1 MRRPALKGAPTTMRT
16 LAPGGGDGGVE
27 LISQVRRSERELQQP
42 WWEWE
47 GEVKRQAD
55 YEGQLRSVLQQRLLR
70 LWFSLSLLPIPPTTH
85 PSLPPPYQ
93 RPSFPFLRKIV
104 SYFSVNSFCFP
115 QNKTI
120 QPSTSHGNLD
130 FKERTAPVCDTW
142 GKKPGER
149 GQNRNSGIQPRSGVY
164 FSHLASLI

>member
-27 LISQVRRSERELQQP
+27 LISQVRRSIRSERELQQP

-93 RPSFPFLRKIV
+93 CPSFPFLRKIV

-142 GKKPGER
+142 GKKP
-149 GQNRNSGIQPRSGVY
+149 
-164 FSHLASLI
+164 

>member
-1 MRRPALKGAPTTMRT
+1 MRT

-93 RPSFPFLRKIV
+93 RPSFPFLRK
-104 SYFSVNSFCFP
+104 
-115 QNKTI
+115 
-120 QPSTSHGNLD
+120 
-130 FKERTAPVCDTW
+130 
-142 GKKPGER
+142 
-149 GQNRNSGIQPRSGVY
+149 
-164 FSHLASLI
+164 